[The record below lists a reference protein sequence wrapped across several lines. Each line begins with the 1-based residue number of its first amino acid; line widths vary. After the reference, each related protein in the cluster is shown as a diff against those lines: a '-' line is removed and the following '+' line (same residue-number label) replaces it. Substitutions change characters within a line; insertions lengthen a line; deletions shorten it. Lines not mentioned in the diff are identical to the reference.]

1 MSDVLSALHVPD
13 DIILCF
19 FFFFQAED
27 GIRVL
32 TVTGVQTCALPIS
45 VPASA
50 GERAC
55 GGGGLPV
62 PAGRLPAARQSRS
75 YEHRVRHQVLS
86 KGHDSLVAHAHR
98 DAADLGQR
106 AARDRAHPGA
116 REPRRRAGDPPG
128 HGPLGAARR
137 DGGVRRLHDSARQR
151 RHSSRGGGRRAG
163 ELPRPTEPL
172 PGGRHDDS
180 RPAGGP
186 GEPGGRRGGLGA
198 GPARDPARVSG
209 VGEYSRPASLC
220 RKGTVSDRAMV
231 RRVWC
236 VAAALVAAGACKK
249 SGAGGQGGFGGGG
262 PMGLPVEVAVARTDT
277 VRDEI
282 AATGQIEAVQS
293 IDLRPE
299 VEGRIVEFLV
309 REGQE
314 VDKDTPLFKV
324 DDAQLQAQVAQLAAQ
339 RDLAQ
344 QALTRTKG
352 LVQQNASSAADMERA
367 EATARSAQA
376 EYDLQRIRLD
386 RTTVRA
392 PFAGVVGQRYVS
404 LGDYVTTSTRL
415 ASLHT
420 VNPQRAT
427 FQVPERFA
435 RLLRP
440 GQEVTFRVAAIPGRD
455 FTGEVDFVDPVV
467 QLPGRTI
474 LVKAR
479 VPNGQRL
486 LQPGMFIEARLV
498 TAVRANAIVIP
509 EDAVVPL
516 QGAIFVWVVRD
527 GKAERRSVALGVR
540 TPGFVEL
547 TSGVE
552 AGSQVVVGGLEL
564 LAPGAPVRATVV
576 DRTARGAPAPGS
588 DRP

>member
-1 MSDVLSALHVPD
+1 MSMTNMTRGAWCVVVAGAVLV
-13 DIILCF
+13 I
-19 FFFFQAED
+19 
-27 GIRVL
+27 
-32 TVTGVQTCALPIS
+32 
-45 VPASA
+45 
-50 GERAC
+50 
-55 GGGGLPV
+55 GGCK
-62 PAGRLPAARQSRS
+62 
-75 YEHRVRHQVLS
+75 
-86 KGHDSLVAHAHR
+86 KGKA
-98 DAADLGQR
+98 
-106 AARDRAHPGA
+106 
-116 REPRRRAGDPPG
+116 
-128 HGPLGAARR
+128 GAA
-137 DGGVRRLHDSARQR
+137 A
-151 RHSSRGGGRRAG
+151 
-163 ELPRPTEPL
+163 
-172 PGGRHDDS
+172 
-180 RPAGGP
+180 
-186 GEPGGRRGGLGA
+186 
-198 GPARDPARVSG
+198 
-209 VGEYSRPASLC
+209 
-220 RKGTVSDRAMV
+220 
-231 RRVWC
+231 
-236 VAAALVAAGACKK
+236 
-249 SGAGGQGGFGGGG
+249 GFGGGA
-262 PMGLPVEVAVARTDT
+262 PMGMPVEVAVARVDT

-293 IDLRPE
+293 IDLRP
-299 VEGRIVEFLV
+299 
-309 REGQE
+309 
-314 VDKDTPLFKV
+314 KV
-324 DDAQLQAQVAQLAAQ
+324 DDAQLKAQVAQLEAQ

-344 QALTRTKG
+344 QALARAKE
-352 LVQQNASSAADMERA
+352 LVQQNASSAADLEKA
-367 EATARSAQA
+367 EAEARGAQA
-376 EYDLQRIRLD
+376 QYDLQRIRLD

-404 LGDYVTTSTRL
+404 LGDYVTNTTKL
-415 ASLHT
+415 VSLHT

-498 TAVRANAIVIP
+498 TAVRANAIVVP

-516 QGAIFVWVVRD
+516 QGASYVWVVGD

-547 TSGVE
+547 TSGVQ
-552 AGSQVVVGGLEL
+552 AGTQVVVGGLEL

-576 DRTARGAPAPGS
+576 DRAARSAPAGS